1 MKYAG
6 RYASLL
12 LLLLS
17 ILVAASSLALAQI
30 GPDIPREE
38 TLIVDILTGR
48 NPNPRRF
55 NAWAPGTTLD
65 AGIQQLMLD
74 TLWCVEY
81 AQGEI
86 INVLAQGPPIYNADY
101 TQMTV
106 KLREAFIGVMGRLYR
121 R

>member
-48 NPNPRRF
+48 SPNPPAVQCLGARHHYRCRHT
-55 NAWAPGTTLD
+55 AAD
-65 AGIQQLMLD
+65 AGYPLV
-74 TLWCVEY
+74 CRVCP
-81 AQGEI
+81 G
-86 INVLAQGPPIYNADY
+86 
-101 TQMTV
+101 
-106 KLREAFIGVMGRLYR
+106 
-121 R
+121 